1 MGGLQQ
7 GYVTGLRRLRGKAL
21 LHCERELWGPLEM
34 ACSGDLMP
42 STNPCLPTSSHVAH
56 PQPPMSRPEPPMLP
70 AWTSHGGTPDAD
82 ACKGAK
88 GLGAGGWRSACGMP
102 ILPDSSLPPPLGRAQ
117 DMAVAVADT
126 RHHAPDPSNER
137 LQHQHQH
144 QHATRVQRTTS
155 SAMGPVVCTS
165 PVQPTCAATCP
176 AVCAH
181 CG

>member
-7 GYVTGLRRLRGKAL
+7 GHVTGLRRLRGKAL

-42 STNPCLPTSSHVAH
+42 STNPC
-56 PQPPMSRPEPPMLP
+56 PPMSP
-70 AWTSHGGTPDAD
+70 THSHPCCQHGPRTAGRQTRMRAKALRGSGQAAGDPLV
-82 ACKGAK
+82 ACQSCQTRA
-88 GLGAGGWRSACGMP
+88 S
-102 ILPDSSLPPPLGRAQ
+102 PLGRAQ